1 MKLLSIL
8 ALVGLFLVSQN
19 AFSRDSV
26 QGFSITDALAHEKA
40 QSLLGDQ
47 VEFYF
52 GDERPSGVSREF
64 GEFKT
69 NKKTNA
75 FGKSDKV
82 ACQWA
87 FLSAMVALRD
97 RALNEGGNAVV
108 NIRSNY
114 KSNLT
119 SSPSEFRCG
128 AGAMVAGVALV
139 GTVVTITK

>member
-69 NKKTNA
+69 NKKTNILNNKFCHQGGSILIFNSVPISFHTLSLLEA
-75 FGKSDKV
+75 FTLKVYSPGGKS
-82 ACQWA
+82 
-87 FLSAMVALRD
+87 R
-97 RALNEGGNAVV
+97 
-108 NIRSNY
+108 
-114 KSNLT
+114 
-119 SSPSEFRCG
+119 
-128 AGAMVAGVALV
+128 
-139 GTVVTITK
+139 

>member
-1 MKLLSIL
+1 MNIL
-8 ALVGLFLVSQN
+8 VLVGLFLFSQSV
-19 AFSRDSV
+19 FSRDSV
-26 QGFSITDALAHEKA
+26 QGFSIADALTHEKA
-40 QSLLGDQ
+40 QSVLGDQ

-52 GDERPSGVSREF
+52 GDERPAGISREF

-75 FGKSDKV
+75 FGKSDKD
-82 ACQWA
+82 ACEWA

-97 RALNEGGNAVV
+97 RALSEGGNAVV

-114 KSNLT
+114 KNNLT
-119 SSPSEFRCG
+119 SSPNEFKCG

-139 GTVVTITK
+139 GTVVTISK